1 MALGL
6 HQSALA
12 RLQRLYEDCRPKLV
26 AAARALPGVDE
37 HTAEDAVQEAW
48 LRLTRPEVLDRLD
61 CRDPDRLRH
70 MMLLTVCNAARNLRR
85 AAAIT
90 DKPGDEALCALADP
104 TPAPP
109 EQAERKALQ
118 TLLRAAI
125 DGLGEPDR
133 SILLLQYYEGCGSR
147 QTAALLKMSEANV
160 RQRASRARQKLK
172 QILQNEGLA
181 YD

>member
-48 LRLTRPEVLDRLD
+48 LRLTRPEVLD

-104 TPAPP
+104 TPAPA

-125 DGLGEPDR
+125 DDLGEPDR
-133 SILLLQYYEGCGSR
+133 SILLLQYYEGFGSR